1 MKTNELIS
9 MLSSQVDPVD
19 TREVVRNVQIAIL
32 IGAAAS
38 LLTVVFVLGVRTD
51 LSARHAQIFLLAKL
65 AFSLSIVVLASRFL
79 VKYIRPGGEFGVR
92 FALTV
97 LPFLAAMIIA
107 AISLAAAPRSRWETM
122 VFGSYW
128 IECLIAI
135 PTVAIVPFASIMAAG
150 RLAAPTDLFHT
161 GALAG
166 LVAGGV
172 SATAYAL
179 HCMDDL
185 LPFIALWYG
194 GTIVLCTVTGA
205 VLGPKLLRW

>member
-9 MLSSQVDPVD
+9 ML
-19 TREVVRNVQIAIL
+19 EFA
-32 IGAAAS
+32 G
-38 LLTVVFVLGVRTD
+38 
-51 LSARHAQIFLLAKL
+51 
-65 AFSLSIVVLASRFL
+65 
-79 VKYIRPGGEFGVR
+79 RPGRYAGSCPERPDCNLGWRRGIPAGGGFCPRRSHRPQRDARPSLPGRKTGLQFVGRDFGLALPGQAHPSRRRIPVR

-97 LPFLAAMIIA
+97 LLFLAAMIIA
-107 AISLAAAPRSRWETM
+107 AISLATAPRSHWETM

-128 IECLIAI
+128 LECLIAI
-135 PTVAIVPFASIMAAG
+135 PTVAVVPFAAIMSAV
-150 RLAAPTDLFHT
+150 RRAAPTDLVRT

>member
-9 MLSSQVDPVD
+9 MLSSQCDPVD
-19 TREVVRNVQIAIL
+19 TGEVVRSVRIAIL
-32 IGAAAS
+32 VGAAAS
-38 LLTVVFVLGVRTD
+38 LLAVVFVLGVRTD
-51 LSARHAQIFLLAKL
+51 LREMHAQVFMVAKL
-65 AFSLSIVVLASRFL
+65 AFSLSVVIMASHYL
-79 VKYIRPGGEFGVR
+79 VKHIRPGGEFRVR

-107 AISLAAAPRSRWETM
+107 AISLATAPRSHWETM
-122 VFGSYW
+122 VFGNDW
-128 IECLIAI
+128 LECLIAI
-135 PTVAIVPFASIMAAG
+135 PTVAIGPFAAIMSAV
-150 RLAAPTDLFHT
+150 RLAAPTDLVHT

-194 GTIVLCTVTGA
+194 GTIISCTVAGA

>member
-194 GTIVLCTVTGA
+194 GTNVLYTVARG

>member
-1 MKTNELIS
+1 VKTNELIS

-19 TREVVRNVQIAIL
+19 TQEVVRNVRIAIL

-38 LLTVVFVLGVRTD
+38 LLVVVFILGVRTD
-51 LSARHAQIFLLAKL
+51 LDELHAQVFLVAKL
-65 AFSLSIVVLASRFL
+65 AFSLSVVILASHYL
-79 VKYIRPGGEFGVR
+79 VKYIRPGGEFRVR

-107 AISLAAAPRSRWETM
+107 AINLATAPRSHWETM

-128 IECLIAI
+128 LECLIAV
-135 PTVAIVPFASIMAAG
+135 PTVAVVPFATIMAAV
-150 RLAAPTDLFHT
+150 RLAAPTDLVRT

-194 GTIVLCTVTGA
+194 GTIVLCTVAGA

>member
-19 TREVVRNVQIAIL
+19 TGEVVRSVRIAIL

-38 LLTVVFVLGVRTD
+38 LLAVVFVLGVRTD
-51 LSARHAQIFLLAKL
+51 LNEMHAQVFLIAKL
-65 AFSLSIVVLASRFL
+65 TFSLSVVILASHYL
-79 VKYIRPGGEFGVR
+79 VKYVRPGGEFQVQ
-92 FALTV
+92 FVLTV
-97 LPFLAAMIIA
+97 LPFFAVMIIA
-107 AISLAAAPRSRWETM
+107 AISLATAPQSHWKTM

-128 IECLIAI
+128 LECLIAI
-135 PTVAIVPFASIMAAG
+135 PTVAVVPFAAIMAAV
-150 RLAAPTDLFHT
+150 RLAAPTDLVRT

-179 HCMDDL
+179 HCMDDQ

-194 GTIVLCTVTGA
+194 GTIVLCTIAGA